1 MILCH
6 ERITFLKS
14 RTNLFKI
21 AVDLRMATVT
31 SDLNFWNITGD
42 SIFKQVWLSA
52 GNSKTISI
60 IIAISVIILSP
71 IIVFGNLL
79 VVFSIW
85 KDPMKKLWKWPLNQI
100 ILSLAVAD
108 LMVGLVICILLL
120 YFVILH
126 RFFKY
131 SKAAKTQ
138 DSTASCHQ
146 RMREREKHLSKA
158 VAVVTSAFLTSL
170 ILVFLRQM
178 QA

>member
-1 MILCH
+1 MIFRH

-21 AVDLRMATVT
+21 AFDLIMATVT

>member
-1 MILCH
+1 MIFRH
-6 ERITFLKS
+6 KRITFLKS

-21 AVDLRMATVT
+21 AFDLIMATVT